1 MARPDRRVNL
11 AVARVIPVVLLGA
24 VIYASYAITKPLCI
38 DYLLHPL
45 PKYDRR
51 PRTGAGIAIIVI
63 YYVLLFPVV
72 ATYIRLLY
80 NVIWNPG
87 LLPRNSPPAPT
98 SQGPERPHSRRR
110 SSHRRRQSHEQS
122 RQSEKSEGAGA
133 DVEQGLEYNAGN
145 PAFQIDLAGLE
156 NFYRK
161 DVFVCQPDGRPLYCS
176 TCCHYKP
183 DRAHHCREVDRC
195 VRKMDHFCPWVGG
208 VVSETSFKFFIQ
220 FVFYTMVFCLFCLIV
235 CAYFVAEIKRDSGSV
250 NPHWAVGIGLS
261 GLFGLFTFGM
271 TLSSLQLGMFNL
283 STIENINRQSVV
295 WTLAIRVPNHVL
307 AKLHPETQWAPTFR
321 TITYPLPSIPPHAEF
336 GAEYQHYQPPAEQ
349 HVFAILQT
357 QPGDNPFDLGSPI
370 KNLQQIMGYSLFD
383 WMLPLKHS
391 PCADHTNQES
401 TFAFGPVV
409 SRLKQDAG
417 LDSSVETED
426 ELGDHRSSKH
436 KRKRRK
442 HRRRD

>member
-11 AVARVIPVVLLGA
+11 AIARIIPVILLGA
-24 VIYASYAITKPLCI
+24 VIYACYAITKPLCI
-38 DYLLHPL
+38 DYLIHPR
-45 PKYDRR
+45 PKYNRR
-51 PRTGAGIAIIVI
+51 PRSGAGVAIIVI
-63 YYVLLFPVV
+63 FYVLLFPVV

-87 LLPRNSPPAPT
+87 LLPRNSPPAEI
-98 SQGPERPHSRRR
+98 SQNTERPHSNRRGSHGRRR
-110 SSHRRRQSHEQS
+110 SHGQTRTT
-122 RQSEKSEGAGA
+122 EKSEGAEA
-133 DVEQGLEYNAGN
+133 DVEQGMEYNASS
-145 PAFQIDLAGLE
+145 PAFQIDPAGLE
-156 NFYRK
+156 KFYTK
-161 DVFVCQPDGRPLYCS
+161 DAFICQPDGRPLYCS
-176 TCCHYKP
+176 TCCSYKP

-235 CAYFVAEIKRDSGSV
+235 CAYFVAELKRDSGSV

-271 TLSSLQLGMFNL
+271 TLSSLQLAMFNL

-307 AKLHPETQWAPTFR
+307 AKFNPDTQWAPTFR
-321 TITYPLPSIPPHAEF
+321 TITYPLPPMPPPNLQP
-336 GAEYQHYQPPAEQ
+336 GAEYQHFPPPAEQ

-357 QPGDNPFDLGSPI
+357 LPGENPFDLGSPF
-370 KNLQQIMGYSLFD
+370 KNLQQIMGFSLFD
-383 WMLPLKHS
+383 WILPLKHS
-391 PCADHTNQES
+391 PCADHNDQET

-409 SRLKQDAG
+409 SRLKLDAG
-417 LDSSVETED
+417 LESSVETED
-426 ELGDHRSSKH
+426 ESADRKSSKN
-436 KRKRRK
+436 KRKR
-442 HRRRD
+442 